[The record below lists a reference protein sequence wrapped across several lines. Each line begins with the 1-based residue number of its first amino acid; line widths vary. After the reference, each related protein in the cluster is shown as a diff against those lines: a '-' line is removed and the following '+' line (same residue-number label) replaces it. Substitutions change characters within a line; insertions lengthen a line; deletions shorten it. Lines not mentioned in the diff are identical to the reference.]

1 MESNLDFSLVASFV
15 DRVSAPMG
23 AVANQTDSAM
33 AKFVDYDAALRS
45 IGQQKGL
52 VKSLEQQAQGLKAA
66 RGALA
71 QNKAEQLALAAA
83 GVTLAQKT
91 TALNA
96 SVSAQQT
103 VVGTATRRLN
113 QQKTATLLLRD
124 AQFTASPAA

>member
-33 AKFVDYDAALRS
+33 AKFADYDAALRS

-52 VKSLEQQAQGLKAA
+52 VKRLEQQSQGLKAA

-71 QNKAEQLALAAA
+71 
-83 GVTLAQKT
+83 
-91 TALNA
+91 
-96 SVSAQQT
+96 SS
-103 VVGTATRRLN
+103 
-113 QQKTATLLLRD
+113 
-124 AQFTASPAA
+124 